1 MEKRSSVIGGVI
13 LIVVGAL
20 FLVLQMFPSVAE
32 RLNWADQWPLIIVGI
47 GGLFLVSALFG
58 TPELAVPGSFLAG
71 LGGLLYYQSITDN
84 WGSWAYAWT
93 LLPGFAGVGLI
104 LQGLLRGQMR
114 RGLAEGGQLLL
125 FSLVMFAIFGSF
137 LGDWGFGGFLW
148 PLALILIGLWLL
160 FKNLMQRGS
169 EKAE

>member
-104 LQGLLRGQMR
+104 LQGLLRGR
-114 RGLAEGGQLLL
+114 LRAGVVEGGRLLM

-137 LGDWGFGGFLW
+137 LGGWHFGGFLW
-148 PLALILIGLWLL
+148 PLALILVGLWLL
-160 FKNLMQRGS
+160 FKNLMQRGPG
-169 EKAE
+169 KAD